1 MAHLPYDATNDD
13 IIAFVDEWVK
23 LLVAEDYDRAF
34 ASTAHAGTK
43 MTLDIFR
50 DHIRLQSSLQAL
62 GNGQDESDILPHLTL
77 QGTATPPHDTQVK
90 DVERWATNARG
101 LAGSV
106 WYNLNFDGLFSDRTA
121 LFDIIDNGDGLTISL
136 VDIGVR

>member
-1 MAHLPYDATNDD
+1 MAHLPYDTTDDD

-23 LLVAEDYDRAF
+23 LLVAEDFDRAF
-34 ASTAHAGTK
+34 EFTAHGAK
-43 MTLDIFR
+43 MTRDIFR
-50 DHIRLQSSLQAL
+50 DHIRLQSSLHAT
-62 GNGQDESDILPHLTL
+62 GNSESDPLPRLTL
-77 QGTATPPHDTQVK
+77 HGAATPSEVTQVK

-106 WYNLNFDGLFSDRTA
+106 WYNLNFDGRFTERTA
-121 LFDIIDNGDGLTISL
+121 LFDIVDDGDGLTIVL